1 MNVEDV
7 KGRERETNSTFR
19 NVLYSLDKIAI
30 DFSVISWYFGMI

>member
-7 KGRERETNSTFR
+7 EGMEREANPTFR

-30 DFSVISWYFGMI
+30 DFPVVP